1 MRVGSTRRRKVFYS
15 WKQIA
20 YHLGCNE
27 RTCLR
32 WEKELGLPV
41 HRMTTSSKSRVFAY
55 KDELDGW
62 IRENIDSN
70 SKNVKPPSSS
80 LASLGRRGLLLVPVL
95 VVLVLAIY
103 YLGFR
108 PGPPPVPE
116 GFDIRGSELI
126 VLDGRG
132 RELWKHDTGLERLM
146 DESHFRRH
154 FQTKR
159 PDRDNKR
166 TLFPTLLMEDLDGDG
181 KKEVLFSPQTDDGFG
196 EGTLTCFDE
205 EGGFLWEVP
214 TALELKFGETP
225 YSPDYRIR
233 GFGLSD
239 LDNDGEYEI
248 LVISDHNDG
257 FPTRFLVVNTEG
269 SVTGDYWNSGRIEDF
284 RTEDL
289 DGDGIKE
296 IILCG
301 HNREFRQACLI
312 VLDAGR
318 VRGCSPQSGRFLS
331 RALEPGAERFYIRL
345 PRTDV
350 GLLERESLES
360 AYQLNLLA
368 NRRFSVLT
376 RIGGIHFEFDFT
388 FTEPSIVYTAAF
400 EAGHIRASNA
410 GRVRSTLGGDYNKKL
425 IESILYYDGK
435 DWVTEPAQRRVRDRD
450 AR

>member
-1 MRVGSTRRRKVFYS
+1 MRVGSTRRRKIFYS

-62 IRENIDSN
+62 IRENIDAN
-70 SKNVKPPSSS
+70 SKNAKPPSSS
-80 LASLGRRGLLLVPVL
+80 LASLGRRGLLLIPVL
-95 VVLVLAIY
+95 VALVLAIY

-116 GFDIRGSELI
+116 DFRIRGSELI
-126 VLDGRG
+126 VLDGSG
-132 RELWKHDTGLERLM
+132 RELWQHDTGLERLM
-146 DESHFRRH
+146 EESHFLRH
-154 FQTKR
+154 FQTKEI
-159 PDRDNKR
+159 DRDEHIVR
-166 TLFPTLLMEDLDGDG
+166 HPALLIRDIDSDG
-181 KKEVLFSPQTDDGFG
+181 KIEVIFSPQTDDGFG
-196 EGTLTCFDE
+196 EGTLTCFDD
-205 EGGFLWEVP
+205 EGGVLWEVQ
-214 TALELKFGETP
+214 TAQELKFGETT

-239 LDNDGEYEI
+239 LDNDGKSAI
-248 LVISDHNDG
+248 LVISNHNDD

-269 SVTGDYWNSGRIEDF
+269 SVTGEYWNSGRIEDF
-284 RTEDL
+284 MTEDL

-301 HNREFRQACLI
+301 HNQEFRQACLI
-312 VLDAGR
+312 VLDLDR

-331 RALEPGAERFYIRL
+331 RALEPGEERFYIRL

-350 GLLERESLES
+350 DMLEPEYLES
-360 AYQLNLLA
+360 AYKLELRA

-376 RIGGIHFEFDFT
+376 RRGGIHFEFDFT
-388 FTEPSIVYTAAF
+388 FTKPSIRYTSAF
-400 EAGHIRASNA
+400 ETSHIRASNA
-410 GRVRSTLGGDYNKKL
+410 GRIRSTLGEAYNSRL
-425 IESILYYDGK
+425 VESILYYDGK
-435 DWVTEPAQRRVRDRD
+435 DWVTEPARRSVSDVKTR
-450 AR
+450 